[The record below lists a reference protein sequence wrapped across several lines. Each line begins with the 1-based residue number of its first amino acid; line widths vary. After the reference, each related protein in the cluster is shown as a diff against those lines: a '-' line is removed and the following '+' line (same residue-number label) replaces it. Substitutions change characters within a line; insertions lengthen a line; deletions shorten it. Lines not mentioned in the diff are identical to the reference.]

1 MLHFSALSSSPSSFP
16 VSSNTSISPQN
27 IGSCDTSSEIS
38 KPTQTCEEKPR
49 INGGLVTGA
58 PSPPDVKEGSSKS
71 QPIPDPAKV
80 FKSLNLENGMRTA
93 SGQDMRLMSSV
104 ASPEAKSGSHM
115 EDELMVVDQSPP
127 PKINNN
133 KVRSVIFIA

>member
-1 MLHFSALSSSPSSFP
+1 MLHFSALSCSPSTFP

-71 QPIPDPAKV
+71 QPISDPAKV
-80 FKSLNLENGMRTA
+80 SKNLNLENGMNTA
-93 SGQDMRLMSSV
+93 SGQDMSSV

-115 EDELMVVDQSPP
+115 DDELMVVDQSPP